1 MPQRFAKNDVIS
13 KIGNTPEFVFFIM
26 SGVVQNETT
35 DRYIEAGQMINH
47 DYIFQNVNI
56 SQNCVADTDVVTV
69 LKYSRET
76 FMLVVGAFPD
86 MYEEM
91 KQVVEDK
98 WAHIENTEFLKNAI
112 KSDETRKMIISHYND
127 IIQDEQKQYRR
138 TNKTLAMKLNMK
150 KGQIIDKEEFPINE
164 EKRKVTTKGKSA
176 QKKELKHEESE
187 SSSDSGKM
195 DDSHAQINKQNA

>member
-1 MPQRFAKNDVIS
+1 
-13 KIGNTPEFVFFIM
+13 
-26 SGVVQNETT
+26 
-35 DRYIEAGQMINH
+35 
-47 DYIFQNVNI
+47 
-56 SQNCVADTDVVTV
+56 
-69 LKYSRET
+69 
-76 FMLVVGAFPD
+76 MLVVGAFPD

-176 QKKELKHEESE
+176 
-187 SSSDSGKM
+187 
-195 DDSHAQINKQNA
+195 